1 MWDNLT
7 FRDPEFFWLLLIIP
21 IMAVWYWRRNRQQF
35 VELKLSSLKG
45 VEKVRSIRVYLR
57 EIMPLFRAA
66 AILLIIVAL
75 ARPQS
80 TSSDEKV
87 ETEGIDIV
95 LVTDISSSMLAE
107 DLKPNRIEASKNVAI
122 EFIDRRPNDRIGLVV
137 FAGESFSQCPIT
149 TDHMVLKNLLRE
161 IKSGWIED
169 GTAIGMGL
177 ATAVNRLK
185 ESEAESKV
193 IILLTDGIN
202 NSGFIDPL
210 TAVEIARQFSIRVYT
225 IGVGTEGFAPYPV
238 KTPFGVQIQ
247 QMEVKID
254 ENLLQQIA
262 EMTGG
267 KYFRAANNKKL
278 KEIYKSID
286 EMEKSKIEITAIQ
299 RHSEQFLGFAF
310 WGTILLLSELLIRYS
325 LFRSVT

>member
-1 MWDNLT
+1 
-7 FRDPEFFWLLLIIP
+7 
-21 IMAVWYWRRNRQQF
+21 MAVWYWRRNRQQF

-225 IGVGTEGFAPYPV
+225 IGVGTEGFTPYPV